1 MFTSIKN
8 FIYNRNKGLPFL
20 LITLLSVSLFL
31 SFFAENLILKDNFFI
46 RSILILIVTII
57 IFEIFFVIL
66 YYHLNKDYYK
76 SPPIVDFDKIP
87 YKGHPYIPYV
97 LKEHAKGLP
106 PTIANY
112 PLHKGKYKFHS
123 VSTNNLG
130 FCNGENGDR
139 DIEFSKKENDI
150 RINCIGSSTT
160 QNYLIFKN
168 KIFSYPL
175 ELEKKLNQNSK
186 IKIEVNNCGQGG
198 YNTADILVRFLLQIL
213 DTKPDMIILYQGYAD
228 VRSYLSKNFRSDY
241 SHSRYNLSE
250 KLIEIKKSIKIPRTY
265 FSYINFLLDKWF
277 PVNLRHS
284 LVELIHKQN
293 IDLKIEPDEGLRAF
307 KRNIQHIID
316 ICKAR
321 NIKII
326 LSTYCHYLYDNIK
339 NNNLSLKYDEII
351 KKENEIIEELAKF
364 NNVDMVDNY
373 NLIPK
378 EDKYFVDSI
387 HFSHNGMELL
397 ARNFASKILE
407 IYDKR

>member
-57 IFEIFFVIL
+57 IFEIFFVIS

-97 LKEHAKGLP
+97 LKNMQGLP

-139 DIEFSKKENDI
+139 DIEFSKNDI

-160 QNYLIFKN
+160 QNYLIFK
-168 KIFSYPL
+168 IRFSYPL
-175 ELEKKLNQNSK
+175 ELEKLNK
-186 IKIEVNNCGQGG
+186 IQK
-198 YNTADILVRFLLQIL
+198 
-213 DTKPDMIILYQGYAD
+213 
-228 VRSYLSKNFRSDY
+228 
-241 SHSRYNLSE
+241 
-250 KLIEIKKSIKIPRTY
+250 
-265 FSYINFLLDKWF
+265 
-277 PVNLRHS
+277 
-284 LVELIHKQN
+284 
-293 IDLKIEPDEGLRAF
+293 
-307 KRNIQHIID
+307 
-316 ICKAR
+316 
-321 NIKII
+321 
-326 LSTYCHYLYDNIK
+326 
-339 NNNLSLKYDEII
+339 
-351 KKENEIIEELAKF
+351 
-364 NNVDMVDNY
+364 
-373 NLIPK
+373 
-378 EDKYFVDSI
+378 
-387 HFSHNGMELL
+387 
-397 ARNFASKILE
+397 
-407 IYDKR
+407 

>member
-1 MFTSIKN
+1 MFISIKN

-20 LITLLSVSLFL
+20 LITLSCFSVFL
-31 SFFAENLILKDNFFI
+31 SFLIENVLLKDNFFI
-46 RSILILIVTII
+46 RLILVLIFTII
-57 IFEIFFVIL
+57 FFEIFFVIL
-66 YYHLNKDYYK
+66 YYYLNKNYYK

-97 LKEHAKGLP
+97 LKENTKGLP
-106 PTIANY
+106 PTIASY
-112 PLHKGKYKFHS
+112 PLHKDKYEFHS
-123 VSTNNLG
+123 VYTNNLG

-139 DIEFSKKENDI
+139 DIEFSKTEKDI

-160 QNYLIFKN
+160 QNYLVFKN
-168 KIFSYPL
+168 EIFSYPL
-175 ELEKKLNQNSK
+175 QLEKKLNQDSK
-186 IKIEVNNCGQGG
+186 LKFEVNNCGQGG

-228 VRSYLSKNFRSDY
+228 VRSYLSKNFKSDY

-250 KLIEIKKSIKIPRTY
+250 KLIEIKKSTNIPRTY
-265 FSYINFLLDKWF
+265 FSFVNFLLDKWF

-293 IDLKIEPDEGLRAF
+293 IDLKIKPDEGLRTF
-307 KRNIQHIID
+307 KRNIQYIID

-326 LSTYCHYLYDNIK
+326 LSTYCHYLYENIK
-339 NNNLSLKYDEII
+339 TNSLSLKYDEII
-351 KKENEIIEELAKF
+351 KKENEIIKELAKF
-364 NNVDMVDNY
+364 NNLDMVDNY

-387 HFSHNGMELL
+387 HFSHDGMEIL
-397 ARNFASKILE
+397 AKNFANKILE
-407 IYDKR
+407 IYGAN